1 MPYYNCFYVNVTL
14 TSERT
19 SSHNW
24 LKLQKPSFS
33 QNTEKANV
41 LPQSI
46 EYVMPSVQSKQW
58 TMLTTGND
66 SGNPHKRTSW
76 KLVEN
81 LGRELVTN

>member
-1 MPYYNCFYVNVTL
+1 
-14 TSERT
+14 
-19 SSHNW
+19 
-24 LKLQKPSFS
+24 
-33 QNTEKANV
+33 
-41 LPQSI
+41 
-46 EYVMPSVQSKQW
+46 MPSVQSKQW